1 MKQSHETKKGAG
13 RPRADTEALTLR
25 LSTDV
30 IRAIDDARRVQD
42 DLPGR
47 PEAIRRILL
56 EWLKAHGHLRS
67 EQRED
72 AHDRS
77 YTR

>member
-1 MKQSHETKKGAG
+1 MTKKRAG

-47 PEAIRRILL
+47 PR
-56 EWLKAHGHLRS
+56 
-67 EQRED
+67 
-72 AHDRS
+72 
-77 YTR
+77 